1 MPIVVNASKLTV
13 SRDDLI
19 KFIEL
24 LNVELHLF
32 DTKKFQD
39 FAHKLIGLYVAK
51 TLRDFLALLDTTALQ
66 HFADIVICSN
76 KTVDGIATF
85 LKGSEIEQNY
95 LKIYGPSC
103 RIGMPV
109 AVPQKVEVPVPVVI
123 GGHFPFGPPVV
134 NPAIPIFPKPAK
146 VAGHVMVGHGHVM
159 VGPHPAMIG
168 MPAIDIGY
176 GVVVGSPFGPVMI
189 ERR

>member
-32 DTKKFQD
+32 DTKKFHD

-51 TLRDFLALLDTTALQ
+51 TLRDFLALLDTTAIQ

-76 KTVDGIATF
+76 KTVDGIANF
-85 LKGSEIEQNY
+85 LKGTEIELNY
-95 LKIYGPSC
+95 LKVYGSSGSC
-103 RIGMPV
+103 KPL
-109 AVPQKVEVPVPVVI
+109 AVPQKVEVPVQVVI

-134 NPAIPIFPKPAK
+134 NPAIPIFPKPLKA
-146 VAGHVMVGHGHVM
+146 AGPIMVGHGPVM
-159 VGPHPAMIG
+159 VGPHPAMIA

-189 ERR
+189 GRR